1 MLRRRHLAQ
10 AQAPREAERRKE
22 ADEGGRTDRD
32 PASSVPGGAQGGGMT
47 AATETRE
54 RAQARREQELV
65 AAADKGA
72 RAFYAAA
79 GYGRLLGIVGATVV
93 IGLVAQHLLR
103 QQNFL
108 LGSLM
113 VFLAVFVISTIGSAM
128 PRGVRNRARNEAK
141 GLRKSGARLLK
152 RNRSKLTDPA
162 AAEVQSAL
170 DGVGAALD
178 TRAGMPALQARQ
190 TLDAALDKH
199 LAYARKSAAR
209 EYTESIGGAI
219 LVALLLRAFV
229 FEPFHIPSGSMIP
242 TLLVG
247 DFIFVNKMAYGLR
260 IPFTDP
266 SHVHKIGERAPK
278 RGDVVVF
285 IVPQHPDVDYVKR
298 VVGLPGDHI
307 EIRENVVY
315 INGVEQKREYLGEHR
330 YTEHSEYTDTDIE
343 VTTDEYI
350 EDLDGVRHPVLQRK
364 DAGFARNMSFVVDP
378 GRLFMMGDN
387 RDNSADSRVEGGIG
401 QIPFSYV
408 KGRASIIW
416 ISFGGRAGIRFERIF
431 RAVH

>member
-1 MLRRRHLAQ
+1 MNTAKERAANVKREERD
-10 AQAPREAERRKE
+10 REA
-22 ADEGGRTDRD
+22 
-32 PASSVPGGAQGGGMT
+32 
-47 AATETRE
+47 
-54 RAQARREQELV
+54 ELV
-65 AAADKGA
+65 AAADRGA
-72 RAFYAAA
+72 RDFYKVS
-79 GYGRLLGIVGATVV
+79 GYGRLLAIAAGAAA
-93 IGLVAQHLLR
+93 LALFAQWKLR
-103 QQNFL
+103 HQDYLF
-108 LGSLM
+108 GS
-113 VFLAVFVISTIGSAM
+113 LAVFAAIFVLSMVGSAM
-128 PRGVRNRARNEAK
+128 PFGVRKRARNEAK
-141 GLRKSGARLLK
+141 SVRRSAVRMLRKH
-152 RNRSKLTDPA
+152 RSRIPDAA
-162 AAEVQSAL
+162 AAEVERGIKGVDEAL
-170 DGVGAALD
+170 KGSRSGTAALE
-178 TRAGMPALQARQ
+178 ARSR
-190 TLDAALDKH
+190 LDASLDQH
-199 LAYARKSAAR
+199 LAFARKSAAR

-260 IPFTDP
+260 VPFTDP

-298 VVGLPGDHI
+298 VVGVPGDHI
-307 EIRENVVY
+307 EIRDNVVY
-315 INGVEQKREYLGEHR
+315 VNGAEQNRTFVGEYK
-330 YTEHSEYTDTDIE
+330 YTEHSEFTDADIE
-343 VTTDEYI
+343 VSTYEYL
-350 EDLDGVRHPVLQRK
+350 ENLEGVRHPVLQRK
-364 DAGFARNMSFVVDP
+364 DAGFSRNMSFVVDE

>member
-1 MLRRRHLAQ
+1 MNN
-10 AQAPREAERRKE
+10 
-22 ADEGGRTDRD
+22 
-32 PASSVPGGAQGGGMT
+32 T
-47 AATETRE
+47 AKE
-54 RAQARREQELV
+54 RAASTKREERDRETELV
-65 AAADKGA
+65 AAADRGA
-72 RAFYAAA
+72 RDFYKVS
-79 GYGRLLGIVGATVV
+79 GYGRLLAIAAGAAA
-93 IGLVAQHLLR
+93 LALFAQWKLR
-103 QQNFL
+103 HQDYLF
-108 LGSLM
+108 GS
-113 VFLAVFVISTIGSAM
+113 LAVFAAVFVLSMIGSAM
-128 PRGVRNRARNEAK
+128 PYGVRKRARNEARAVRRSATRM
-141 GLRKSGARLLK
+141 LR
-152 RNRSKLTDPA
+152 RNRSRIPDA
-162 AAEVQSAL
+162 AAQEVERGIRGVDDAL
-170 DGVGAALD
+170 KGSRTGTAALE
-178 TRAGMPALQARQ
+178 ARSH
-190 TLDAALDKH
+190 LDASLDQH
-199 LAYARKSAAR
+199 LAFARKSAAR

-266 SHVHKIGERAPK
+266 SHVHKLGERAPR

-285 IVPQHPDVDYVKR
+285 IVPQHPEVDYVKR

-307 EIRENVVY
+307 EIRDNVVF
-315 INGVEQKREYLGEHR
+315 INGVEQKRQSVGEYR
-330 YTEHSEYTDTDIE
+330 YTEHSEYTDADIE
-343 VTTDEYI
+343 VTTDEFM

-364 DAGFARNMSFVVDP
+364 DAGFARNMSFVVDA

>member
-1 MLRRRHLAQ
+1 MTTAKQGAAEAKREQRD
-10 AQAPREAERRKE
+10 REA
-22 ADEGGRTDRD
+22 
-32 PASSVPGGAQGGGMT
+32 
-47 AATETRE
+47 
-54 RAQARREQELV
+54 ELV
-65 AAADKGA
+65 AAADRGA
-72 RAFYAAA
+72 REFYKVSGYARFAGICAAA
-79 GYGRLLGIVGATVV
+79 AALAAF
-93 IGLVAQHLLR
+93 AQWKLR
-103 QQNFL
+103 HQDYLF
-108 LGSLM
+108 GS
-113 VFLAVFVISTIGSAM
+113 LAVFGAVFVLSMIGSAM
-128 PRGVRNRARNEAK
+128 PFGVRKRARNEARS
-141 GLRKSGARLLK
+141 LRRTAARMLR
-152 RNRSKLTDPA
+152 RNRARIPEA
-162 AAEVQSAL
+162 AALEVEGGIRAVDEAL
-170 DGVGAALD
+170 KS
-178 TRAGMPALQARQ
+178 RAGTPALEARAR
-190 TLDAALDKH
+190 LDAALDQH
-199 LAYARKSAAR
+199 LSFARKSAAR

-266 SHVHKIGERAPK
+266 ARVHKLGEGAPK

-285 IVPQHPDVDYVKR
+285 IVPQHPEVDYVKR

-307 EIRENVVY
+307 DLRDNVVFV
-315 INGVEQKREYLGEHR
+315 NGVEQKRESIGEFT

-343 VTTDEYI
+343 VTTREYI
-350 EDLDGVRHPVLQRK
+350 EDLGGVRHPVLQRR
-364 DAGFARNMSFVVDP
+364 DSGFARNLSFVVEE

-416 ISFGGRAGIRFERIF
+416 ISFGGRTGIRFERIF

>member
-1 MLRRRHLAQ
+1 MNTAKERAATTKREERD
-10 AQAPREAERRKE
+10 REA
-22 ADEGGRTDRD
+22 
-32 PASSVPGGAQGGGMT
+32 
-47 AATETRE
+47 
-54 RAQARREQELV
+54 ELV
-65 AAADKGA
+65 AAADRGA
-72 RAFYAAA
+72 REFYKAS
-79 GYGRLLGIVGATVV
+79 GYWRLLGIVLTAL
-93 IGLVAQHLLR
+93 GLGLFAQWKLR
-103 QQNFL
+103 HQDYLF
-108 LGSLM
+108 GS
-113 VFLAVFVISTIGSAM
+113 LAVFAAVFVLSMIGSAM
-128 PRGVRNRARNEAK
+128 PYGVRKRARNEARS
-141 GLRKSGARLLK
+141 LRRSALRMLRRNRQRLSEAAVLDLERGMNGVSEALAKTREGTPALEARARL
-152 RNRSKLTDPA
+152 DA
-162 AAEVQSAL
+162 
-170 DGVGAALD
+170 
-178 TRAGMPALQARQ
+178 
-190 TLDAALDKH
+190 TLDQH
-199 LAYARKSAAR
+199 LSFARKSAAR

-260 IPFTDP
+260 VPFTDP
-266 SHVHKIGERAPK
+266 ARVHKLGERAPL

-285 IVPQHPDVDYVKR
+285 IVPQQPNVDYVKR

-307 EIRENVVY
+307 DIRNNVVF
-315 INGVEQKREYLGEHR
+315 INGVEQKREYLGEFT
-330 YTEHSEYTDTDIE
+330 YTERSEFTDTDVQ

-350 EDLDGVRHPVLQRK
+350 EDLAGVRHPVLQRK
-364 DAGFARNMSFVVDP
+364 DAGFVRNMSFVVED

-387 RDNSADSRVEGGIG
+387 RDNSADSRVANGIG

>member
-1 MLRRRHLAQ
+1 MNTAKERAAGAKREERD
-10 AQAPREAERRKE
+10 REA
-22 ADEGGRTDRD
+22 
-32 PASSVPGGAQGGGMT
+32 
-47 AATETRE
+47 
-54 RAQARREQELV
+54 ELV
-65 AAADKGA
+65 AAADRGA
-72 RAFYAAA
+72 RDFYKVS
-79 GYGRLLGIVGATVV
+79 GYGRLLAICAGA
-93 IGLVAQHLLR
+93 VALALFAQWKLR
-103 QQNFL
+103 HQDYLF
-108 LGSLM
+108 GS
-113 VFLAVFVISTIGSAM
+113 LAVFAAVFVLSMIGSAM
-128 PRGVRNRARNEAK
+128 PYGVRKRARNEARSVRRSAARM
-141 GLRKSGARLLK
+141 LRRHRARI
-152 RNRSKLTDPA
+152 PEA
-162 AAEVQSAL
+162 AALEVERGIG
-170 DGVGAALD
+170 GVD
-178 TRAGMPALQARQ
+178 DALQASRSGTPALEARS
-190 TLDAALDKH
+190 TLDASLDQH
-199 LAYARKSAAR
+199 LSFARKSAAR

-266 SHVHKIGERAPK
+266 SHIHKIGERAPK

-285 IVPQHPDVDYVKR
+285 IVPQHTDVDYVKR

-307 EIRENVVY
+307 EIRDNVVY
-315 INGVEQKREYLGEHR
+315 INGVEQKREYVGEYK
-330 YTEHSEYTDTDIE
+330 YTEHSEYTDADIE
-343 VTTDEYI
+343 VTTDEFI
-350 EDLDGVRHPVLQRK
+350 EDLSGVRHPVLQRK
-364 DAGFARNMSFVVDP
+364 DTGLTRNMSFVVDE

-431 RAVH
+431 HAVH

>member
-1 MLRRRHLAQ
+1 MNNTAKERAAATKREERD
-10 AQAPREAERRKE
+10 REAE
-22 ADEGGRTDRD
+22 
-32 PASSVPGGAQGGGMT
+32 V
-47 AATETRE
+47 
-54 RAQARREQELV
+54 V
-65 AAADKGA
+65 AAADRGA
-72 RAFYAAA
+72 RDFYKVS
-79 GYGRLLGIVGATVV
+79 GYGRLLTI
-93 IGLVAQHLLR
+93 
-103 QQNFL
+103 L
-108 LGSLM
+108 LGAIALALFAQWKLRHQDYLFGS
-113 VFLAVFVISTIGSAM
+113 LAVFAAVFVLSMIGSAM
-128 PRGVRNRARNEAK
+128 PYGVRKRARNEARS
-141 GLRKSGARLLK
+141 LRRSAARMLR
-152 RNRSKLTDPA
+152 RNRARISEA
-162 AAEVQSAL
+162 AAADIERGMRGVDDAL
-170 DGVGAALD
+170 
-178 TRAGMPALQARQ
+178 TSSRAGTPALEARER
-190 TLDAALDKH
+190 LDASLDQH
-199 LAYARKSAAR
+199 LSFARKSAAR

-219 LVALLLRAFV
+219 LVALILRAFV

-266 SHVHKIGERAPK
+266 AHVHKIGERAPR

-285 IVPQHPDVDYVKR
+285 IVPQRPEQDYVKR

-307 EIRENVVY
+307 DIRDNVVY
-315 INGVEQKREYLGEHR
+315 VNGVEQKREFVGE
-330 YTEHSEYTDTDIE
+330 YTYVEHSEYTDADIP
-343 VTTDEYI
+343 VTTNEYI
-350 EDLDGVRHPVLQRK
+350 EDLAGVRHPVLQRK
-364 DAGFARNMSFVVDP
+364 DVGFVRNMSFIVED